1 MKYLIVGLG
10 NIGEEYFES
19 RHNIG
24 FQILDSL
31 AKSGDIVFKQKRLAY
46 TCEYKYKSRTFVLIK
61 PTTFVNRSGKAVNY
75 WLNKTKVPIE
85 NLLIILDDI
94 ALPFGTIRMKSKG
107 GDAGHNGL
115 IDISQN
121 LGHDNYP
128 RLRFGIGND
137 FSYGGQVNHVLGQ
150 WTEEEKKKISERIDT
165 ISLAI
170 KSFGTIGI
178 ERSMNLYNNS

>member
-10 NIGEEYFES
+10 NIGEEYSET

-31 AKSGDIVFKQKRLAY
+31 AEAYDTSFKQKRLASI
-46 TCEYKYKSRTFVLIK
+46 CEIKYKSRIFVLIK
-61 PTTFVNRSGKAVNY
+61 PSTFVNRSGKAVNY
-75 WLNKTKVPIE
+75 WLKKTKVPIE
-85 NLLIILDDI
+85 NLLIVLDDI
-94 ALPFGTIRMKSKG
+94 SLPFGTIRLKTKG

-115 IDISQN
+115 IDISLN
-121 LGHDNYP
+121 LGHENYP

-137 FSYGGQVNHVLGQ
+137 FSYGAQVDHVLGE
-150 WTEEEKKKISERIDT
+150 WTGEELKKIPERVEKVGEV
-165 ISLAI
+165 I

-178 ERSMNLYNNS
+178 GRTMNVFNNT

>member
-10 NIGEEYFES
+10 NIGEEYFET

-31 AKSGDIVFKQKRLAY
+31 ATSFSTVFKQKRLAY
-46 TCEYKYKSRTFVLIK
+46 VCEFKHKSRIFVLIK

-75 WLNKTKVPIE
+75 WLKKTKVPQE

-94 ALPFGTIRMKSKG
+94 ALPFGAIRMKPKG

-115 IDISQN
+115 INISIS
-121 LGHDNYP
+121 LGHENYP
-128 RLRFGIGND
+128 RLRFGVGNN
-137 FSYGGQVNHVLGQ
+137 FSLGKQVDHVLGQ
-150 WTEEEKKKISERIDT
+150 WTEDEKKILPEKIDKISE
-165 ISLAI
+165 AI

-178 ERSMNLYNNS
+178 ERSMNLFNNS